1 MAKLSDARRAALG
14 LVSRRRRNSGRIR
27 DMAREDKA
35 MRALGGADK
44 ALAFRLALGA
54 TAATA
59 QLDGLI
65 DARLRKPSAL
75 EPRVR
80 DALRISAFEL
90 CYLSTPTG
98 VAVSQGVEL
107 VRSVSP
113 RATGLANAV
122 LRRLADEGR
131 AEVSAARERLAN
143 GAAHV
148 DDLAL
153 VSGLPTW
160 LVERVVADRGT
171 EYAKSFCL
179 AQLEPPPVYVAVNE
193 GLCSVD
199 EARTRLAAA
208 GVDVSAAGPI
218 AGCLVLSGA
227 SALAESDMIARAEL
241 VVADLAAQ
249 VVCRLAAPAEP
260 SELLEIGQGRG
271 TKSILLVA
279 GAGVV
284 HPTLVVGVESVPY
297 KVHVARKRMDSAGLA
312 DVVRCVELDATL
324 LAGADVPP
332 ELDRQFS
339 TVLLDAPCSGT
350 GTMRRHPEIASSLAP
365 ADVEGLA
372 ELQLRLLKAA
382 ASRVA
387 PGGALVYAT
396 CSVLRQEDED
406 VVDAF
411 LASPEGEGFCLQAV
425 GEAPACVQDEQL
437 AQLVSARHTSAG
449 HFLSM
454 PTSGAEDGH
463 FCARLIKA

>member
-1 MAKLSDARRAALG
+1 MAKLSDARRVALG

-59 QLDGLI
+59 QLDALI

-143 GAAHV
+143 GAARV
-148 DDLAL
+148 EDLVL

-199 EARTRLAAA
+199 EARERLVSA
-208 GVDVSAAGPI
+208 GVDVSAVGPV
-218 AGCLVLSGA
+218 AGCLVLGGA

-271 TKSILLVA
+271 TKSILLAA

-297 KVHVARKRMDSAGLA
+297 KVRVAQRRMDSAGLA

-365 ADVEGLA
+365 ADVEGLV

-387 PGGALVYAT
+387 SGGVLVYAT
-396 CSVLRQEDED
+396 CSVLCEEDEA
-406 VVDAF
+406 VVQAF

-425 GEAPACVQDEQL
+425 GEAPACKQDEQL
-437 AQLVSARHTSAG
+437 AQLVFAHQTSAG